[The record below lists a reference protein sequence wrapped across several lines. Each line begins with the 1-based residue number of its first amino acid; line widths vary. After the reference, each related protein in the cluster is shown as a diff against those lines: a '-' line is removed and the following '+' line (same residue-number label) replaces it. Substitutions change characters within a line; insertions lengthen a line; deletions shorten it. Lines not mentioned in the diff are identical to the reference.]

1 VNIPR
6 NSAIVA
12 VVVPAG
18 GTVTYD
24 EERMRIDGV
33 VVDYRSGHAVPD
45 HRPRIKGLGA
55 APSVIY
61 AGATARLYCTAL
73 DRDGD
78 TLSYVWFAPGGV
90 LQGQGA
96 VVTWDAPSL
105 TGSYTIHCLVADP
118 AGGFDSA
125 QVGVAVVDTPL
136 SLPVISGILARPS
149 KVDIGGTTTV
159 SCSAADPGG
168 EMLSYHWSA
177 AQGTISG
184 SDSLVQWTAPLSPGN
199 YSIVC
204 TADNGQGGTAK
215 DSVVVPVREFSAAGT
230 GALVLSMPFAG
241 DANDVSGFGNNGWP
255 TDVVPVA
262 DRFGTAAHAYG
273 FNGAT
278 SAVRVMNSPSL
289 CLDSAITVAFW
300 IKPGL
305 MPAREMFPISHGSW
319 QNRWKV
325 SITPDRKIRWTIKT
339 TDGVTDLDSRTAVE
353 TGVYYFVAGIYDG
366 SDMELYVNG
375 EVEAFRAWSGLLL
388 TPAIDLMI
396 GQMLPEET
404 NYNFPGVVD
413 DIKIY
418 SYALAYPRVQE
429 LYLVPT
435 GVPGDEGP
443 ALPAVAALVG
453 TYPNPFNP
461 SASIVIQVPDNGP
474 VTLRVF
480 DVLGNEVATLLNGR
494 PGPGQ
499 HTFRFDGSG
508 CASGV
513 YLCRLVAGSR
523 TGVIKMI
530 LVR

>member
-1 VNIPR
+1 
-6 NSAIVA
+6 
-12 VVVPAG
+12 
-18 GTVTYD
+18 
-24 EERMRIDGV
+24 
-33 VVDYRSGHAVPD
+33 
-45 HRPRIKGLGA
+45 
-55 APSVIY
+55 
-61 AGATARLYCTAL
+61 
-73 DRDGD
+73 
-78 TLSYVWFAPGGV
+78 
-90 LQGQGA
+90 
-96 VVTWDAPSL
+96 
-105 TGSYTIHCLVADP
+105 
-118 AGGFDSA
+118 
-125 QVGVAVVDTPL
+125 
-136 SLPVISGILARPS
+136 
-149 KVDIGGTTTV
+149 
-159 SCSAADPGG
+159 
-168 EMLSYHWSA
+168 
-177 AQGTISG
+177 
-184 SDSLVQWTAPLSPGN
+184 
-199 YSIVC
+199 
-204 TADNGQGGTAK
+204 
-215 DSVVVPVREFSAAGT
+215 
-230 GALVLSMPFAG
+230 MPFAG